1 MAPKPWRVLVSRE
14 SAAEDRQGFC
24 RVLALAVSASVEIS
38 GVVHVPFHSGS
49 RWGLL
54 LRPVRSALHK
64 SCSCGNRYDCFCCV
78 CC

>member
-1 MAPKPWRVLVSRE
+1 MAPNPCRVLASRE
-14 SAAEDRQGFC
+14 RAADDRQGFC
-24 RVLALAVSASVEIS
+24 LVLALAVSASVATS
-38 GVVHVPFHSGS
+38 GAVHVPFHRGS

-64 SCSCGNRYDCFCCV
+64 SYSCGNRYDCFCCV